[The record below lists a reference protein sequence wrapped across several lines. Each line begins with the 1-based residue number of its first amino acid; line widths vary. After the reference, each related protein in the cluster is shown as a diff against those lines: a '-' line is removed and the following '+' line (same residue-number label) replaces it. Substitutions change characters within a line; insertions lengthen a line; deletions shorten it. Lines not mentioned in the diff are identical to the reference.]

1 MGLEITTHHHR
12 GTKAATKAATKAGT
26 KAPAAGCRQVEG
38 GDVVQCSGRVQAGE
52 MLSVIMHHQH
62 QAASHA
68 SHVCGDL
75 ADICVLNVYFRPSAY
90 FCYVA
95 GKKLKYFLCLH
106 QIFSCAARWSPPHL
120 WCIVRCPDIVPTSRS
135 PNLRTIL
142 IPTFN
147 TGQRPP
153 AESRAEPRT
162 TLSHVT
168 QLNLSL
174 RWKPKFNLIFEM
186 GKP

>member
-12 GTKAATKAATKAGT
+12 GTKAATKAATKAGW
-26 KAPAAGCRQVEG
+26 RQVEG

-68 SHVCGDL
+68 SPVCRDL
-75 ADICVLNVYFRPSAY
+75 ADICVLNIYFRPSPSDIY
-90 FCYVA
+90 FCSAALA
-95 GKKLKYFLCLH
+95 GKVFLKYFLCLH

-120 WCIVRCPDIVPTSRS
+120 WCIVRCPDIVPSSRS

-147 TGQRPP
+147 PGQWPP
-153 AESRAEPRT
+153 AESGAGPRT

-168 QLNLSL
+168 QLNLSR